1 MWHRK
6 FSKFSN
12 RWLLRP
18 QFIHYFA
25 GAASLIILVRVL
37 VLHFTTSSHEYHR
50 LPHPYNSILWSEVPQ
65 QNPVETLR
73 QIPSSKALNLPK
85 IQAHFG
91 RESRTAK
98 SKRRQRQAEVKHHFQ
113 HAWKGYKEHAWLHD
127 ELSPVSGGS
136 VDPFS
141 GWAATL
147 VDSLDTLWIMGMR
160 TEFEE
165 AVEAL
170 QKVDFSRST
179 GDVIIVFESTIR
191 YLGGFLGAYD
201 ISGGKYPSLLSTAHD
216 FGDMLYAAFD
226 TPNRMPVSWWKWNE

>member
-1 MWHRK
+1 MWQRN
-6 FSKFSN
+6 FSTFSHP
-12 RWLLRP
+12 WLLRRH
-18 QFIHYFA
+18 FVHYIA
-25 GAASLIILVRVL
+25 GIAGLIIAIRFL
-37 VLHFTTSSHEYHR
+37 VLHLTSRSQEYHR
-50 LPHPYNSILWSEVPQ
+50 LPRPYDAILWNEVPQ
-65 QNPVETLR
+65 RHPVENPR
-73 QIPSSKALNLPK
+73 QIPPIKALNLPK

-91 RESRTAK
+91 RELHAARSQ
-98 SKRRQRQAEVKHHFQ
+98 RRKRQAEVKGHFQ

-147 VDSLDTLWIMGMR
+147 VDSLDSLWILGLCK
-160 TEFEE
+160 EFEE
-165 AVEAL
+165 AVKAL
-170 QKVDFSRST
+170 QEIDFSRST
-179 GDVIIVFESTIR
+179 GNVIIVFESTIR

-201 ISGGKYPSLLSTAHD
+201 ISGGRYPSLLSTAHD